1 MNLTRSL
8 YSLAMWLA
16 QPVLR
21 AKLRRRAVAEP
32 AYAQHLPERFG
43 FYESTSAHQRD
54 MQGYVWIHAVSL
66 GETRAAA
73 ILLAQLRPL
82 LPGMR
87 LLLTHGTATGRA
99 EGAKLLQPGDVQAWL
114 PWDTRSA
121 TAQFF
126 KHFQPRIG
134 MVMETEV
141 WPNLCATASSAG
153 VPMVLANA
161 RLNDKSLRAAQR
173 IAWLARP
180 AYASF
185 AQVWAQTDADAQRLK
200 LVGAINV
207 SVQGNV
213 KFDATPN
220 DAQVQL
226 GRAWRTELQ
235 RPVVML
241 ASSREG
247 EESLFLEQIKAV
259 VQAVTAQQAINF
271 VANASQLNVQ
281 WLIVPRHPQRF
292 DAVATLITQA
302 GFTVSRRSQWPTHAD
317 AATLPVSLPAPLPA
331 DVWLGDSL
339 GEMALYY
346 GLADCALLGG
356 SFAPLGGQNL
366 IEAIA
371 AGCPV
376 VMGPHT
382 FNFADAASTAQDQGA
397 AKRVHDMHR
406 GLEAAVHLTAH
417 ATQLLA
423 MQRAGNHWLA
433 ASRGAAQR
441 MARMSV
447 AALRTSGSP

>member
-1 MNLTRSL
+1 MAITRSL

-16 QPVLR
+16 QPMLR

-32 AYAQHLPERFG
+32 AYAQHMPERFG
-43 FYESTSAHQRD
+43 QYAAASAQT
-54 MQGYVWIHAVSL
+54 GYVWIHAVSL

-73 ILLAQLRPL
+73 IVLAQLRPL
-82 LPGMR
+82 LPGMQ

-99 EGAKLLQPGDVQAWL
+99 EGAQLLQPGDVQAWL

-126 KHFQPRIG
+126 KQFHPRIG
-134 MVMETEV
+134 IVMETEV
-141 WPNLCATASSAG
+141 WPNLCAAASSSG

-185 AQVWAQTDADAQRLK
+185 AQVWAQTELDAQRLK
-200 LVGAINV
+200 AIGAHNV

-226 GRAWRTELQ
+226 GRAWRTALE

-247 EESLFLEQIKAV
+247 EESLFLEKIKAI
-259 VQAVTAQQAINF
+259 VQLFTAQLAINSI
-271 VANASQLNVQ
+271 ANRSQNKIQ

-292 DAVATLITQA
+292 DEVAALITQA
-302 GFTVSRRSQWPTHAD
+302 GFTVSRRSQWPANVD
-317 AATLPVSLPAPLPA
+317 AAPPLA

-371 AGCPV
+371 ATCPV

-382 FNFADAASTAQDQGA
+382 FNFADAASTAQEQGA
-397 AKRVHDMHR
+397 ALRVSDMAQ
-406 GLEAAVHLTAH
+406 GVTSAVAL
-417 ATQLLA
+417 ATQIAPLDA
-423 MQRAGNHWLA
+423 MRVAGGRWLS

-441 MARMSV
+441 MAQTVVR
-447 AALRTSGSP
+447 LL

>member
-1 MNLTRSL
+1 MNFTRSL

-43 FYESTSAHQRD
+43 QYESTNAQA
-54 MQGYVWIHAVSL
+54 GYVWIHAVSL

-121 TAQFF
+121 TTKFSQ
-126 KHFQPRIG
+126 HFQPRIG
-134 MVMETEV
+134 IVMETEV
-141 WPNLCATASSAG
+141 WPNLCAAAAHAG

-161 RLNDKSLRAAQR
+161 RLNDKSQRAAQR

-200 LVGAINV
+200 TVGARNV

-213 KFDATPN
+213 KFDAAPN
-220 DAQVQL
+220 TAQVQQ
-226 GRAWRTELQ
+226 GRAWRAALQ

-247 EESLFLEQIKAV
+247 EEALFLEEIKSV
-259 VQAVTAQQAINF
+259 VQVSTAQAAINS
-271 VANASQLNVQ
+271 VANTSSSKVQ

-292 DAVATLITQA
+292 DEVAALITQA
-302 GFTVSRRSQWPTHAD
+302 GFTVSRRSQWAD
-317 AATLPVSLPAPLPA
+317 AAAPESA

-339 GEMALYY
+339 GEMAMYY
-346 GLADCALLGG
+346 GLSSCALLGG
-356 SFAPLGGQNL
+356 SFAVLGGQNL

-382 FNFADAASTAQDQGA
+382 FNFADASATAQEQGA
-397 AKRVHDMHR
+397 ALRVTDMTQ
-406 GLEAAVHLTAH
+406 GVSTAFELV
-417 ATQLLA
+417 TRYEQLHA
-423 MQRAGNHWLA
+423 MQDIGEQWLA

-441 MARMSV
+441 MAQAVVR
-447 AALRTSGSP
+447 LL